1 MLWTTANGGTRKYI
15 TGKLSVSSR
24 DAMKSQISA
33 DGSTIVFQSDAD
45 FRSEGSCYSMT
56 THQVTCNIAASACTG
71 PNVHYAP
78 GYVSS
83 RNGCCHCVAGC
94 NHTKET
100 GANCPQLPTTTKSKN
115 QIYMTKDEGKSF
127 TLITPSSQTATT
139 NAQGAH
145 VSGDG
150 GLVSFTAKGMTPPEF
165 HAVNQLVSEK
175 DEAWLYH
182 ASSNTLAK
190 ISNLAGKECST
201 KSLGS
206 CYSMTTHQVTCNIA
220 ASACTSPN
228 VHYAPGFVSSR
239 NGCCH
244 CVAGCDH
251 TKETGANCAA
261 SYGQTNVPNIVW
273 KKTVEKYGQA
283 NLSAGCHSNF
293 Y

>member
-1 MLWTTANGGTRKYI
+1 
-15 TGKLSVSSR
+15 
-24 DAMKSQISA
+24 
-33 DGSTIVFQSDAD
+33 
-45 FRSEGSCYSMT
+45 
-56 THQVTCNIAASACTG
+56 
-71 PNVHYAP
+71 
-78 GYVSS
+78 
-83 RNGCCHCVAGC
+83 
-94 NHTKET
+94 
-100 GANCPQLPTTTKSKN
+100 
-115 QIYMTKDEGKSF
+115 MTKDEGKSF

-244 CVAGCDH
+244 CVAGCNH

-261 SYGQTNVPNIVW
+261 SNYQLLSDPQWTIENPGTDSKRTSIDQTGTKVVFDTNAPGQ
-273 KKTVEKYGQA
+273 
-283 NLSAGCHSNF
+283 
-293 Y
+293 